1 MKKVRVWQ
9 VGYTTCKD
17 WVLRNNAN
25 AECKEMGYVMVEDD
39 DKYWRDTVWHLLNW
53 SCWTRQKPENVFSPL
68 TFCNSDIILKKE
80 NSSRYYSAA
89 HCGWESSTN
98 LNTSICNVKYGHHN
112 IWPFADVKCISGTYF
127 AKNGK
132 AYIEKENGECEEI
145 NF

>member
-17 WVLRNNAN
+17 WVLRNKAN
-25 AECKEMGYVMVEDD
+25 AECREMGYVTVEDD
-39 DKYWRDTVWHLLNW
+39 DKSWRDTVWHLLNW
-53 SCWTRQKPENVFSPL
+53 SCWTDEKPNCVHSPL
-68 TFCNSDIILKKE
+68 DHCNSDIIIKKE
-80 NSSRYYSAA
+80 KSSRYYSAA

-98 LNTSICNVKYGHHN
+98 LAGSINNIKYGHHTL
-112 IWPFADVKCISGTYF
+112 WLFADVKCVGGSFF

-132 AYIEKENGECEEI
+132 AYMEKENGQCEEI